1 MFVGGYLGG
10 HLVYRHRVGV
20 DQADRSREPRDFT
33 PVLPLAE
40 LEDNRPR
47 RIELWDDVQSKA
59 IGIVLVRQGDRVH
72 ALGARCSHM
81 GGPLAEG
88 WVLGNTLVCPWHGSR
103 FELASG
109 HPDSGPSACPQPRYL
124 GRVRVGMV

>member
-1 MFVGGYLGG
+1 
-10 HLVYRHRVGV
+10 
-20 DQADRSREPRDFT
+20 
-33 PVLPLAE
+33 
-40 LEDNRPR
+40 
-47 RIELWDDVQSKA
+47 
-59 IGIVLVRQGDRVH
+59 
-72 ALGARCSHM
+72 M

-124 GRVRVGMV
+124 ARVRDGMVELRRRQEPGDEGGHRRGG